1 MDNLKINRLI
11 KTHRKTV
18 SISITR
24 QAEIVVRAPLH
35 LTDKSISDIVN
46 SKKEWIIRKLDGI
59 KPSPQ
64 KHFISGETFLFLGS
78 NYTLRTTE
86 KIKDIEINGFFL
98 EISENY
104 INEAKKILTEWY
116 KKQARLIIPERL
128 SVLAAQNGFRYSSIK
143 ISSAKKRWGS
153 SGARGKLNFTWRLV
167 MCPVEIIDYV
177 IVHELSHIEICNH
190 SKKFWDKVESILPD
204 YREKDRWLKINAD
217 IISF

>member
-1 MDNLKINRLI
+1 MNNLKINRLI

-18 SISITR
+18 YISITR

-35 LTDKSISDIVN
+35 LTDRSISDIVN

-59 KPSPQ
+59 KPSP
-64 KHFISGETFLFLGS
+64 KKLYIPGETFLFLGS
-78 NYTLRTTE
+78 DYTLRTTE
-86 KIKDIEINGFFL
+86 EIKNIEINGVFL

-104 INEAKKILTEWY
+104 IHKAKEILTGWY
-116 KKQARLIIPERL
+116 KKQAGLIIPERL

-143 ISSAKKRWGS
+143 ISSARKRWGS
-153 SGARGKLNFTWRLV
+153 CGARGKLNFTWRLV

-190 SKKFWDKVESILPD
+190 SQKFWDKVESIMPD
-204 YREKDRWLKINAD
+204 YREKDRWLRINSD